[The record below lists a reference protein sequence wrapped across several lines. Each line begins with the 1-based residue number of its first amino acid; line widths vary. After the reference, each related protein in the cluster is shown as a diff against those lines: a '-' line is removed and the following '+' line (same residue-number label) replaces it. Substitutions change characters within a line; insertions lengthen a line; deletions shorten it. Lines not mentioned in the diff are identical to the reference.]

1 MSDHPDQFGHAGHG
15 ASRLDPLTFPLH
27 GSRLIEASAGTGKT
41 WTIAALYVRLVL
53 GHGGDHGYLRPLL
66 PADILVMTF
75 TRAATRELSNRV
87 RERLVAAAA
96 YFRSVDRNADPADG
110 DADADADADAAD
122 AEAAAAIAPAA
133 PDAYLDAILASY
145 TDRAERQRAAHRLML
160 AAETMDE
167 AAIFTIDAWCQRMLR
182 EHAFDSGS
190 LFDEELVSD
199 EQALFEDAANDY
211 WRQQVY
217 PLAAPQLEA
226 LLACFADVE
235 VLKRAIR
242 DLVRRADLVGDG
254 QELALPLGQLIAGV
268 QRTQQAALADL
279 KAGWMA
285 RADRMEQWIAQLTA
299 ATPKFFNGV
308 KMRAA
313 SVAAWFEA
321 LRAWAGDPAAVRPEL
336 SATAWHRL
344 TPDGIVDAFAKDS
357 HAAVPDDFDAV
368 AALRTA
374 LDELEPLAHA
384 LYRHAAGSVAL
395 RMAELKQRNRQFG
408 FADMLNR
415 LNAAL
420 QGENGAALR
429 QRIVEQ
435 YPVALVDE
443 FQDTAPNQY
452 QIFNLLYRV
461 ADNDRST
468 GLFLIG
474 DPKQSIYGF
483 RGADI
488 HSYLAARAA
497 TSGRHY
503 QLGTNYR
510 STAPVVAAVN
520 HLFLN
525 AERVAGGTGFGR
537 GAFRFR
543 DPGTGINP
551 LPFDAVAAQGRAER
565 LVGGSG
571 EAPALVIACTDRELK
586 SDQYRAF
593 FADHCAE
600 DIVARLN
607 DPGAGFL
614 RADGVLA
621 RLQPADIAVL
631 VRDRKE
637 AAAIRRAL
645 QRRKVASVYLSDKDA
660 VTSSEEAGD
669 VLRWLS
675 AVANPLDGALA
686 RAAFATRTAGLPL
699 AELAAL
705 SADELAWEA
714 RVEQLKALHIVWQ
727 RQGVLAMLRRFIHEL
742 QLPAALLLQA
752 GGERRLTNLLHLA
765 ELLQSASRQL
775 DGEQALIRWLAEQI
789 EAGANGEGAGD
800 ERVLRLES
808 DAELVKVVT
817 VHKSKGLE
825 YPLVYL
831 PFAVTARKVDR
842 RNRSFFEFSDAD
854 GVRRI
859 DMALTD
865 AALAQV
871 ENARLQEDL
880 RLLYVALTRARHF
893 LWLGVAALGT
903 RKGGVNSLHDSAL
916 GYLLTG
922 GAPLP
927 TEAMFERWQHTCHGC
942 PAICVA
948 ALAGEGL
955 PPTQL
960 RRLDLR
966 PPLVAAPQYTGRF
979 ERDWSVGSFSSLAR
993 RTGPTATIG
1002 GEPAPLVAAGAMGP
1016 VPRNAAQEKLLEDG
1030 ATGVLFGSD
1039 ATAIDIAGSSAAA
1052 AAASGDDAPWHRF
1065 PRGSVPGN
1073 FLHEQLEWLGQEG
1086 FASIGDDNFDARL
1099 ARRVERA
1106 GWGNRLD
1113 DTLAWVRTIAGTP
1126 LPYLETA
1133 LAGIDTPLAEMEFW
1147 FPSERLSTSALDR
1160 LCVARLLDGMARP
1173 ALPERQLH
1181 GMLKGFADLVFEH
1194 RGRYWV
1200 LDYKSNALG
1209 AGDAA
1214 YQMPALM
1221 AAMAEHRY
1229 DIQGA
1234 IYMLALHRLLQ
1245 SRLGDRYDPAA
1256 HLGGAVFLF
1265 LRGIANPATRGC
1277 YWIAPDPDLL
1287 QQLDALFEPQD
1298 HHDA

>member
-1 MSDHPDQFGHAGHG
+1 MSNVANQLA
-15 ASRLDPLTFPLH
+15 PLTFPLH

-53 GHGGDHGYLRPLL
+53 GHGGDDAYRRPLL

-87 RERLVAAAA
+87 RERLVEAAA
-96 YFRSVDRNADPADG
+96 YFR
-110 DADADADADAAD
+110 
-122 AEAAAAIAPAA
+122 EAAPHAN
-133 PDAYLDAILASY
+133 PDDYLDQILESY
-145 TDRAERQRAAHRLML
+145 PDYAAQQQAAHRLQL

-199 EQALFEDAANDY
+199 EQALFEDAAHDY

-217 PLAAPQLEA
+217 PLNAVSLDA
-226 LLACFADVE
+226 LLSCWSDVGALKFSIRE
-235 VLKRAIR
+235 LVKRADIIGQ
-242 DLVRRADLVGDG
+242 ASGDS
-254 QELALPLGQLIAGV
+254 LGVLIANV
-268 QRTQQAALADL
+268 QREQQAQLAEL
-279 KAGWMA
+279 KAGWYE
-285 RADRMEQWIAQLTA
+285 RANRMEQWIAQLRA
-299 ATPKFFNGV
+299 ADPKCLNGNKMRPDSLVAWFNG
-308 KMRAA
+308 
-313 SVAAWFEA
+313 
-321 LRAWAGDPAAVRPEL
+321 LREWAQNPVSVRPDI
-336 SATAWHRL
+336 SDTAWNRL
-344 TPDGIVDAFAKDS
+344 TTEGVEDAFAKNFS
-357 HAAVPDDFDAV
+357 TVVPEDFEATLPLKF
-368 AALRTA
+368 ALA
-374 LDELEPLAHA
+374 EIAPLSHA
-384 LYRHAAGSVAL
+384 LYRHAAAAVAA
-395 RMAELKQRNRQFG
+395 RMAELKKRSRQFG
-408 FADMLNR
+408 FADMLDR

-429 QRIVEQ
+429 KRITDQ

-452 QIFNLLYRV
+452 QIFNALYRV
-461 ADNDRST
+461 ADNDPQT

-488 HSYLAARAA
+488 HSYLSARRA
-497 TSGRHY
+497 TAGRHY

-510 STAPVVAAVN
+510 STRPVVDAVN

-525 AERVAGGTGFGR
+525 AEGRGDGDGFAR

-543 DPGTGINP
+543 DPATRDNP
-551 LPFDAVAAQGRAER
+551 LPFEAVGAKGRKER
-565 LVGGSG
+565 MVGADGDV
-571 EAPALVIACTDRELK
+571 PALVIACSAAQDLKADSYRE
-586 SDQYRAF
+586 F
-593 FADHCAE
+593 FAHYCAE

-607 DPGAGFL
+607 DERTGFQG
-614 RADGVLA
+614 DTFE
-621 RLQPADIAVL
+621 RLKPADIAVL

-645 QRRKVASVYLSDKDA
+645 QRRGVPSVYLSDKDS
-660 VTSSEEAGD
+660 VTDSEEAAD

-699 AELAAL
+699 AELARL
-705 SADELAWEA
+705 SSDELAWEE
-714 RVEQLKALHIVWQ
+714 RVEQLKALHIIWQ

-742 QLPAALLLQA
+742 QLPAALLQQV

-789 EAGANGEGAGD
+789 EGGEGAGD

-831 PFAVTARKVDR
+831 PFAVTARKVER
-842 RNRSFFEFSDAD
+842 RNRSFFEFSDDD
-854 GVRRI
+854 GVRQI

-865 AALAQV
+865 TAMELV
-871 ENARLQEDL
+871 EKARLQEDL
-880 RLLYVALTRARHF
+880 RLMYVALTRARHF
-893 LWLGVAALGT
+893 LWLGVTALSA
-903 RKGGVNSLHDSAL
+903 RKAGDNTLHESAL

-922 GAPLP
+922 GAALP
-927 TEAMFERWQHTCHGC
+927 SDLMLERWQHTCKDC
-942 PAICVA
+942 TDISIAT
-948 ALAGEGL
+948 LAMDARQV
-955 PPTQL
+955 T
-960 RRLDLR
+960 RLSRVEHR
-966 PPLVAAPQYTGRF
+966 PPLLEPQHYSGHF

-993 RTGPTATIG
+993 RTGPTGIIS
-1002 GEPAPLVAAGAMGP
+1002 AAGP
-1016 VPRNAAQEKLLEDG
+1016 VPRDAQQEKLLEDDG
-1030 ATGVLFGSD
+1030 QPAMVVPSRVEDT
-1039 ATAIDIAGSSAAA
+1039 
-1052 AAASGDDAPWHRF
+1052 PWHRF

-1073 FLHEQLEWLGQEG
+1073 FLHEQLEWMGQEG
-1086 FASIGDDNFDARL
+1086 FDIVSHEHFETRL
-1099 ARRVERA
+1099 TRRVERA

-1113 DTLAWVRTIAGTP
+1113 DTLAWLREIANTP
-1126 LPYLETA
+1126 LPHVNA
-1133 LAGIDTPLAEMEFW
+1133 PLSAIAAPLPEMEFW
-1147 FPSERLSTSALDR
+1147 FPSERLATGALDQ
-1160 LCVARLLDGMARP
+1160 LCAKHLLGGAARP

-1181 GMLKGFADLVFEH
+1181 GMLKGFCDLVFEH
-1194 RGRYWV
+1194 QGRYWI

-1209 AGDAA
+1209 GGDAA
-1214 YQMPALM
+1214 YHEPALV
-1221 AAMAEHRY
+1221 AAMADHRY

-1245 SRLGDRYDPAA
+1245 SRLGDAYDPATQ
-1256 HLGGAVFLF
+1256 LGGAIFMF
-1265 LRGIANPATRGC
+1265 LRGIGNPQTRGC

-1287 QQLDALFEPQD
+1287 DGLDSLLGATNES
-1298 HHDA
+1298 

>member
-1 MSDHPDQFGHAGHG
+1 MSTVPNTANE
-15 ASRLDPLTFPLH
+15 LKPLTFPLH

-53 GHGGDHGYLRPLL
+53 GHGGDDGFVRPLL

-96 YFRSVDRNADPADG
+96 YFRHVDSD
-110 DADADADADAAD
+110 
-122 AEAAAAIAPAA
+122 EAQTIA
-133 PDAYLDAILASY
+133 PDAYLDAILQSY
-145 TDRAERQRAAHRLML
+145 PDRGERQRAAHRLML

-217 PLAAPQLEA
+217 PLAAPELEA
-226 LLACFADVE
+226 LLACWGDVE
-235 VLKRAIR
+235 VLKKSIR
-242 DLVRRADLVGDG
+242 DLVRRADIIGDDDL
-254 QELALPLGQLIAGV
+254 QRSLGTLIAAV
-268 QRTQQAALADL
+268 QRQQQAALAVL
-279 KAGWMA
+279 KTGWVD
-285 RADRMEQWIAQLTA
+285 RANRMEQWIAQLTA

-321 LRAWAGDPAAVRPEL
+321 LRSWAQDPAAVMPDL
-336 SATAWHRL
+336 TATAWNRL
-344 TPDGIVDAFAKDS
+344 TPDGIADAFSKDS
-357 HAAVPDDFDAV
+357 HAVVPDDFDAI
-368 AALRTA
+368 AELKQA
-374 LDELEPLAHA
+374 LDEFEPLAHA
-384 LYRHAAGSVAL
+384 LYRHAAGSVSL
-395 RMAELKQRNRQFG
+395 RMAELKKRNRQFG
-408 FADMLNR
+408 FADMLDR

-420 QGENGAALR
+420 QGENAAALR

-461 ADNDRST
+461 ADNDRNT

-488 HSYLAARAA
+488 HSYLSARTA
-497 TSGRHY
+497 TEGRHY

-510 STAPVVAAVN
+510 STGPVVAAVN

-525 AERVAGGTGFGR
+525 AEGASGAGGFGR

-543 DPGTGINP
+543 DPGTRKNP
-551 LPFDAVAAQGRAER
+551 LPFEAVAAQGRADR
-565 LVGGSG
+565 LVGGAG
-571 EAPALVIACTDRELK
+571 DAPALVVACTGLELK
-586 SDQYRAF
+586 SDQYREF
-593 FADHCAE
+593 FANHCAE

-607 DPGAGFL
+607 DAKAGF
-614 RADGVLA
+614 AGPDGLQ
-621 RLQPADIAVL
+621 RLKPADIAVL
-631 VRDRKE
+631 VRDRNE

-645 QRRKVASVYLSDKDA
+645 QRRKVASVYLSDKDS
-660 VTSSEEAGD
+660 VTNSEEAGD

-675 AVANPLDGALA
+675 AVANPLDGGLA
-686 RAAFATRTAGLPL
+686 RAAYATRTAGLPL

-705 SADELAWEA
+705 SSDELAWEA
-714 RVEQLKALHIVWQ
+714 RVEQLKGLHIVWQ

-742 QLPAALLLQA
+742 QLPAALLLQP

-789 EAGANGEGAGD
+789 EGGAGGEGD

-842 RNRSFFEFSDAD
+842 RNRSFFEFSDDD
-854 GVRRI
+854 GTRRI

-865 AALAQV
+865 TALALV

-893 LWLGVAALGT
+893 LWLGVAALGA
-903 RKGGVNSLHDSAL
+903 RKGGANGLHDSAL

-927 TEAMFERWQHTCHGC
+927 TDAMIGRWNDTCKDC
-942 PAICVA
+942 PAISIA
-948 ALAGEGL
+948 DLKGDGM
-955 PPTQL
+955 PPTMLHRVDDRPQL
-960 RRLDLR
+960 VD
-966 PPLVAAPQYTGRF
+966 APHYTGRF

-1002 GEPAPLVAAGAMGP
+1002 GDPVTALP
-1016 VPRNAAQEKLLEDG
+1016 VPRDAAQEKVLEDADLP
-1030 ATGVLFGSD
+1030 ATVP
-1039 ATAIDIAGSSAAA
+1039 AMKVE
-1052 AAASGDDAPWHRF
+1052 DAPWHRF

-1086 FASIGDDNFDARL
+1086 FYTVDDEHFDARL
-1099 ARRVERA
+1099 TRRVERA

-1113 DTLAWVRTIAGTP
+1113 DTLAWVREIARTP
-1126 LPYLETA
+1126 LPYLETP
-1133 LAGIDTPLAEMEFW
+1133 LSGIDTPLAEMEFW
-1147 FPSERLSTSALDR
+1147 FPSERLSTGALDR

-1173 ALPERQLH
+1173 SLPERQLH

-1194 RGRYWV
+1194 EGRYWV

-1214 YQMPALM
+1214 YQKPALM

-1245 SRLGDRYDPAA
+1245 SRLGEDYDPAE

-1265 LRGIANPATRGC
+1265 LRGIANPTTRGC
-1277 YWIAPDPDLL
+1277 YWIAPDPELL
-1287 QQLDALFEPQD
+1287 RQLDALFD
-1298 HHDA
+1298 AGSHHDA

>member
-1 MSDHPDQFGHAGHG
+1 MSGTGNNG
-15 ASRLDPLTFPLH
+15 ANQLAPLTFPLH

-53 GHGGDHGYLRPLL
+53 GHGGDHAYQRPLL

-87 RERLVAAAA
+87 RERLVAAAD
-96 YFRSVDRNADPADG
+96 YFRTHAGRADRDD
-110 DADADADADAAD
+110 
-122 AEAAAAIAPAA
+122 
-133 PDAYLDAILASY
+133 YLDALLESY
-145 TDRAERQRAAHRLML
+145 PDHGAQQQAAHRLQL

-199 EQALFEDAANDY
+199 EQALFEDAAHDY

-217 PLAAPQLEA
+217 PLNAVSLEA
-226 LLACFADVE
+226 LLSCWADVGA
-235 VLKRAIR
+235 LKRSIR
-242 DLVRRADLVGDG
+242 DLVRRADIIGDG
-254 QELALPLGQLIAGV
+254 AARGVSLAVLIEQM
-268 QRTQQAALADL
+268 QRQYQARLAQL
-279 KAGWMA
+279 KAGWYE
-285 RADRMEQWIAQLTA
+285 RADRMEQWIAQHRA
-299 ATPKFFNGV
+299 VDPKCFNGN
-308 KMRAA
+308 KMRAD
-313 SVAAWFEA
+313 SLAAWFNG
-321 LRAWAGDPAAVRPEL
+321 LREWARHPAAVMPDI
-336 SATAWHRL
+336 SDTAWKRL
-344 TPDGIVDAFAKDS
+344 TPWGIEDAFAKNFS
-357 HAAVPDDFDAV
+357 AAVPDDFDAIEP
-368 AALRTA
+368 LKQA
-374 LDELEPLAHA
+374 LDQIEPLSHA
-384 LYRHAAGSVAL
+384 LYRHAAAAVAD
-395 RMAELKQRNRQFG
+395 RMAELKKRSRQFG
-408 FADMLNR
+408 FADMLDR

-429 QRIVEQ
+429 KRITEQ

-452 QIFNLLYRV
+452 QIFNQLYRV
-461 ADNDRST
+461 ADNDPAT

-488 HSYLAARAA
+488 HSYLSARRA
-497 TSGRHY
+497 TAGRHY

-510 STAPVVAAVN
+510 STRPVVEAVN
-520 HLFLN
+520 HLFLH
-525 AERVAGGTGFGR
+525 AEGRGADDGFAR

-543 DPGTGINP
+543 DPVTRDNP
-551 LPFDAVAAQGRAER
+551 LPFEAVDAKGRKERMVGADGDIPALMIACSAAQ
-565 LVGGSG
+565 
-571 EAPALVIACTDRELK
+571 DLK
-586 SDQYRAF
+586 ADGYRDY
-593 FADHCAE
+593 FAHHCAE

-607 DPGAGFL
+607 DAGTGF
-614 RADGVLA
+614 DGPEGFQ

-645 QRRKVASVYLSDKDA
+645 QRRGVPSVYLSDKDA
-660 VTSSEEAGD
+660 VTDSEEAAD
-669 VLRWLS
+669 VLRWLT
-675 AVANPLDGALA
+675 AVANPLDGGLA

-699 AELAAL
+699 AELARL
-705 SADELAWEA
+705 SSDELAWEE

-742 QLPAALLLQA
+742 RLPASLLQQI

-789 EAGANGEGAGD
+789 EGGEGASD

-831 PFAVTARKVDR
+831 PFAVTARKVER
-842 RNRSFFEFSDAD
+842 RNRSFFEFSDDD

-865 AALAQV
+865 TALELV
-871 ENARLQEDL
+871 EKARLQEDL
-880 RLLYVALTRARHF
+880 RLMYVALTRARHF
-893 LWLGVAALGT
+893 LWLGVTALAS
-903 RKGGVNSLHDSAL
+903 RKSGENTLHESAL

-922 GAPLP
+922 GAALP
-927 TEAMFERWQHTCHGC
+927 SDLMVERWQHACQGC
-942 PAICVA
+942 DAIC
-948 ALAGEGL
+948 LGTL
-955 PPTQL
+955 PAQTGQL
-960 RRLDLR
+960 TRLSRVETR
-966 PPLVAAPQYTGRF
+966 PPLLDPQHYGAHF

-993 RTGPTATIG
+993 RTGPTGTIS
-1002 GEPAPLVAAGAMGP
+1002 AAGV
-1016 VPRNAAQEKLLEDG
+1016 VPRDALQEKLLEDG
-1030 ATGVLFGSD
+1030 GQPAMVQPLRVE
-1039 ATAIDIAGSSAAA
+1039 
-1052 AAASGDDAPWHRF
+1052 DAPWHRF

-1073 FLHEQLEWLGQEG
+1073 FLHEQLEWMGQEG
-1086 FASIGDDNFDARL
+1086 FDMVDHEHFDSRL
-1099 ARRVERA
+1099 TRRIERA
-1106 GWGNRLD
+1106 GWANRLE
-1113 DTLAWVRTIAGTP
+1113 DTLTWLRVIAATP
-1126 LPYLETA
+1126 LPYLDA
-1133 LAGIDTPLAEMEFW
+1133 PLSAIAAPLPEMEFW
-1147 FPSERLSTSALDR
+1147 FPSDRLGTAALDR
-1160 LCVARLLDGMARP
+1160 LCAQHLLGGASRP
-1173 ALPERQLH
+1173 ALPERELH
-1181 GMLKGFADLVFEH
+1181 GMLKGFCDLVFEH
-1194 RGRYWV
+1194 AGRYWV

-1209 AGDAA
+1209 SGDAA
-1214 YQMPALM
+1214 YHEPALI

-1245 SRLGDRYDPAA
+1245 SRLGDAYDPAE
-1256 HLGGAVFLF
+1256 HLGGAIFMF
-1265 LRGIANPATRGC
+1265 LRGIGNPQTRGC
-1277 YWIAPDPDLL
+1277 YRIAPDPELL
-1287 QQLDALFEPQD
+1287 DGLDSLLGETNEY
-1298 HHDA
+1298 